1 MPDSGNQPAH
11 DTDDAPH
18 VRNSAPDWMRP
29 EGVSRGVWEYVHSR
43 QVASTFDA
51 HIRDC
56 PWATWDLAVA
66 RSLVEQVHNPLIVDF
81 GCGTGRSIDVIG
93 RDSTV
98 HWIGI
103 DLSLEMLRQ
112 ARGRI
117 EALPQRRNFLTVRA
131 NLTELGA
138 IDSSRA
144 DIGLCLFSTLGMI
157 SDRANRKK
165 FLQEVRR
172 ILKPGGIFILHAHNL
187 WYALRFPRGLRW
199 LTTSLYG
206 AILGRGEFGDR
217 TADFQD
223 TRQLQ
228 LRHFRY
234 SELKRTLRETG
245 FQLQTAYRLA
255 DELERGYRPWH
266 ALATPGWLL
275 VCRSV

>member
-1 MPDSGNQPAH
+1 MQKVNQQEIIDLGQPHYTLAEYHKCLDQLAQIGFYLGGNRSILQAI
-11 DTDDAPH
+11 
-18 VRNSAPDWMRP
+18 NGLGSAPK
-29 EGVSRGVWEYVHSR
+29 S
-43 QVASTFDA
+43 
-51 HIRDC
+51 
-56 PWATWDLAVA
+56 
-66 RSLVEQVHNPLIVDF
+66 IVDF

-172 ILKPGGIFILHAHNL
+172 ILKPGGTFILHAHNL

-199 LTTSLYG
+199 LTTNLCG

-245 FQLQTAYRLA
+245 FQLQTVYRLA
-255 DELERGYRPWH
+255 DELQRGYRPWH